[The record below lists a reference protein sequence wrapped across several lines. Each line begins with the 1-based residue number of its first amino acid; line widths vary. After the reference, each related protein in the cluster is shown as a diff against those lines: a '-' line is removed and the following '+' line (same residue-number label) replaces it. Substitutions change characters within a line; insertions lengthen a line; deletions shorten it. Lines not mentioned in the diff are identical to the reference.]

1 MSHKTLVNGTVYE
14 VGGGKTLID
23 GVAYS
28 IDKGKTL
35 VGGTAYEVGF
45 GPSEATVTMTTSDW
59 NTNPAITYGYISID
73 GVRYAQGTTLEVP
86 IGTEIYCYVSY
97 SPRKDEPASF
107 IKLNGTTVATG
118 IQISAGQG
126 YAEYYYTVTGDVKID
141 IRSFD
146 GMDANR
152 IIITEL

>member
-45 GPSEATVTMTTSDW
+45 APPVATVTITTGWFDNS
-59 NTNPAITYGYISID
+59 TITYGYVSID
-73 GVRYAQGTTLEVP
+73 GVQYAQGTTLEVP

-97 SPRKDEPASF
+97 SPRKEEPASF

-118 IQISAGQG
+118 VQISAGSG
-126 YAEYYYTVTGDVKID
+126 YAEYYYAVTGDVKIQFL
-141 IRSFD
+141 SFD

>member
-45 GPSEATVTMTTSDW
+45 AKPMISFTIRESSNIYWGTRTYQAEEGMTWGEWVDSEYNS
-59 NTNPAITYGYISID
+59 PY
-73 GVRYAQGTTLEVP
+73 
-86 IGTEIYCYVSY
+86 TE
-97 SPRKDEPASF
+97 
-107 IKLNGTTVATG
+107 
-118 IQISAGQG
+118 QG
-126 YAEYYYTVTGDVKID
+126 YSILYMVDGDMIRNNEQGLYVCVPSDYTFLGPNDLIVADFAYGLAKD
-141 IRSFD
+141 
-146 GMDANR
+146 
-152 IIITEL
+152 

>member
-45 GPSEATVTMTTSDW
+45 AKPLISFTIREYSSGTKTRQAEEGMTWGEWVDSEY
-59 NTNPAITYGYISID
+59 NPLSYEGYFNPTKL
-73 GVRYAQGTTLEVP
+73 YEV
-86 IGTEIYCYVSY
+86 G
-97 SPRKDEPASF
+97 
-107 IKLNGTTVATG
+107 
-118 IQISAGQG
+118 
-126 YAEYYYTVTGDVKID
+126 
-141 IRSFD
+141 FD
-146 GMDANR
+146 GLIVNCEHSLSVMNSNDWTFPRSTDLIIANGAY
-152 IIITEL
+152 ELSKD

>member
-45 GPSEATVTMTTSDW
+45 AKPATITLTGSGSASYAEYNGTQYKVPTTFEADVGDTINLYCGD
-59 NTNPAITYGYISID
+59 
-73 GVRYAQGTTLEVP
+73 VP
-86 IGTEIYCYVSY
+86 NSANIV
-97 SPRKDEPASF
+97 
-107 IKLNGTTVATG
+107 LNGTGV
-118 IQISAGQG
+118 SQG
-126 YAEYYYTVTGDVKID
+126 LSKTTYEYTVVGNATIEVKFTGSSYMAKVY
-141 IRSFD
+141 
-146 GMDANR
+146 MY
-152 IIITEL
+152 ITEE